1 MAIFCPFILKGK
13 GAGFYSLISS
23 LKTYHP
29 FLTFYHWSLDL
40 FICVQLQLH
49 GDHTVLQ
56 PFRRIGL
63 LVHIVISVL
72 PGTYF
77 YLSPVKHLRVKCIA
91 QGHNIPRLRGG
102 GGALYVSEN
111 PAPSG
116 ARNRTTGSDIG
127 ESPRSASLT
136 MNCYIFIL

>member
-56 PFRRIGL
+56 PFRRIEL

-102 GGALYVSEN
+102 GLYMSLKILHQAGLETARQAATLANPHALPLS
-111 PAPSG
+111 
-116 ARNRTTGSDIG
+116 R
-127 ESPRSASLT
+127 
-136 MNCYIFIL
+136 